1 MWVDSNVV
9 YLYSHLIRAEKFSMP
24 PNAYLVSGNDALFKL
39 PNDVV
44 VGIQSTIIT
53 LNNEVKFMFD

>member
-1 MWVDSNVV
+1 MV

-53 LNNEVKFMFD
+53 INNEVKFMFD